1 MAIAKPPFF
10 IPVNARQ
17 KKGSYGFLDI
27 LSLVFFMA
35 KFRVRYRRGES
46 EREFETV
53 VEVNA
58 FTRNQAMV
66 KIKENSGAYKDLAFG
81 DVKILN
87 VEKVESWQQ

>member
-1 MAIAKPPFF
+1 
-10 IPVNARQ
+10 
-17 KKGSYGFLDI
+17 
-27 LSLVFFMA
+27 MA

>member
-1 MAIAKPPFF
+1 
-10 IPVNARQ
+10 
-17 KKGSYGFLDI
+17 
-27 LSLVFFMA
+27 MA
-35 KFRVRYRRGES
+35 KFRVRYTRGS
-46 EREFETV
+46 GEREFETI

-66 KIKENSGAYKDLAFG
+66 RIKENVGAYKDLNFN